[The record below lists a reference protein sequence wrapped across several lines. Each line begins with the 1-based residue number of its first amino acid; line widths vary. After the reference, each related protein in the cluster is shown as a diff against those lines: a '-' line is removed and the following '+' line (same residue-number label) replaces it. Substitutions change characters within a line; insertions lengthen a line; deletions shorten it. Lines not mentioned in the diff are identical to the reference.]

1 MNRSRTH
8 SLDPRVVLYSGFVL
22 TGIVTTVLG
31 PVLPWLSTRW
41 LLSDATAGSLFTVQF
56 AGGLAGGALAGMVA
70 SIAGTGRTLAIGYVL
85 MAIGLLTMAL
95 GDKVVGT
102 IAIAVAGLGFGFVSP
117 LTNLTS
123 ARLSPMRAAGA
134 LGAVNLCWGFG
145 AAMWPLIVATS
156 DTRWG
161 IRSAV
166 MLVSAAIV
174 AMAVPFVLAR
184 FPAEAPHAASSPGRT
199 QTATLTRLVTL
210 GLCIALYSGTEA
222 SIGGWVTE
230 FARRMAVPLTTN
242 RWEFAASAFWGGLTA
257 GRAAVAVWLTRRWE
271 TPAMFFGLGVLATG
285 IALLLSARH
294 VELVLAA
301 AALCGL
307 GLGPIFPVTVAELAR
322 GFPTR
327 MAGPMVAMGSLG
339 AATLPWLVGAL
350 SSRAGSLTVGFVAL
364 EACVLLLIVL
374 QVVRVR
380 GHRHEVT
387 HNV

>member
-1 MNRSRTH
+1 MNRSRTS
-8 SLDPRVVLYSGFVL
+8 SLDPRIVLYSGFVL

-56 AGGLAGGALAGMVA
+56 AGGLTGGALAGMLG
-70 SIAGTGRTLAIGYVL
+70 SIAGTGRTLAAGYVL
-85 MAIGLLTMAL
+85 MAIGLLTMAM

-156 DTRWG
+156 DSRWG
-161 IRSAV
+161 IRSAL
-166 MLVSAAIV
+166 MFVSAAIV

-184 FPAEAPHAASSPGRT
+184 FPSDGPHAESAPGYP
-199 QTATLTRLVTL
+199 QAATLTRLATL

-230 FARRMAVPLTTN
+230 FARRTAAPLTTN

-257 GRAAVAVWLTRRWE
+257 GRAAVAVWLTRRLE
-271 TPAMFFGLGVLATG
+271 TRAMFIGLGMLATG
-285 IALLLSARH
+285 LALLLATRH

-307 GLGPIFPVTVAELAR
+307 GLGPIFPVTVAALAR

-364 EACVLLLIVL
+364 EGFVLLLIVL
-374 QVVRVR
+374 QAVRVR
-380 GHRHEVT
+380 SHRH
-387 HNV
+387 

>member
-210 GLCIALYSGTEA
+210 GLCIA
-222 SIGGWVTE
+222 
-230 FARRMAVPLTTN
+230 
-242 RWEFAASAFWGGLTA
+242 
-257 GRAAVAVWLTRRWE
+257 
-271 TPAMFFGLGVLATG
+271 
-285 IALLLSARH
+285 
-294 VELVLAA
+294 
-301 AALCGL
+301 
-307 GLGPIFPVTVAELAR
+307 
-322 GFPTR
+322 
-327 MAGPMVAMGSLG
+327 
-339 AATLPWLVGAL
+339 
-350 SSRAGSLTVGFVAL
+350 
-364 EACVLLLIVL
+364 
-374 QVVRVR
+374 
-380 GHRHEVT
+380 
-387 HNV
+387 

>member
-1 MNRSRTH
+1 MNRSRTQ

-41 LLSDATAGSLFTVQF
+41 LLSDAMAGSLFTVQF
-56 AGGLAGGALAGMVA
+56 AGGLTGGAIAGMLA
-70 SIAGTGRTLAIGYVL
+70 SIAGTGRTLAAGYVL
-85 MAIGLLTMAL
+85 MSVGLLAMAM
-95 GDKVVGT
+95 GDKAVGT

-156 DTRWG
+156 DSRWG
-161 IRSAV
+161 IRSAL
-166 MLVSAAIV
+166 MFVSAAIA
-174 AMAVPFVLAR
+174 AMAVPFILAR
-184 FPAEAPHAASSPGRT
+184 FPSEATHAESSPG
-199 QTATLTRLVTL
+199 QAPAATLTRLVTL

-230 FARRMAVPLTTN
+230 FARRMAAPLTTN

-271 TPAMFFGLGVLATG
+271 TPAMFVGLGVLATG
-285 IALLLSARH
+285 IALLLSAPD

-307 GLGPIFPVTVAELAR
+307 GLGPIFPVTVAALAR

-350 SSRAGSLTVGFVAL
+350 SSRAGSLTVGFAAL
-364 EACVLLLIVL
+364 EGFVLLLIVL

-380 GHRHEVT
+380 SHRHELT
-387 HNV
+387 HSV